1 MREPTELD
9 GDGLEED
16 LDLSWSWA
24 GLFMK
29 IWSSPVERANQQ
41 NVDTDGACERAA
53 FDVALG
59 SSGL

>member
-41 NVDTDGACERAA
+41 NVDTDWACERAA